1 MMQLANP
8 LNYYNSNSYAFTW
21 ELGRKLTGASVN
33 GNTLAFTYDDNGI
46 RTSKTVNGVEHI
58 YNVSGSTILSE
69 AWGNHLIMYMYD
81 DNGLPVGMQYRNTAY
96 AANAFD
102 TYWFEKNLQGD
113 IVAVYNASGTK
124 LISYT
129 YDAYSS
135 L

>member
-58 YNVSGSTILSE
+58 YNVSGSVIQLMPQIL
-69 AWGNHLIMYMYD
+69 LILI
-81 DNGLPVGMQYRNTAY
+81 GLKRIYRAILLQYTMQAERN
-96 AANAFD
+96 
-102 TYWFEKNLQGD
+102 
-113 IVAVYNASGTK
+113 
-124 LISYT
+124 
-129 YDAYSS
+129 
-135 L
+135 